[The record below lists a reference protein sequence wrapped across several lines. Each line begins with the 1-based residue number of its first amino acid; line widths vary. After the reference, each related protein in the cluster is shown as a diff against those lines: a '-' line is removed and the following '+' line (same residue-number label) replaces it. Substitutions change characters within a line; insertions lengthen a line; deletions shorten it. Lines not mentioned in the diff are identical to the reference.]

1 MVSKILLKTCSFV
14 LNIIGC
20 IQFIILTSIAMF
32 FYKGGTYID
41 PSTPHYVFWY
51 NYFSDLGR
59 TVAHSEI
66 PNTVSFALFTVSLSI
81 WGAFQIPFYIIF
93 PKFFKDSKQLKKY
106 YLPGSILGVLT
117 GIFYIGIALTPSD
130 ITNLLHDLFVFLGF
144 GSIFLSILLYA
155 ILIFKDSN
163 YNNTYSKFFTLTA
176 AILCV
181 YFVILALTPY
191 SQTTVGLYIYVVG
204 QKFMIYTLL
213 MCGIIQSFG
222 ALKQLRA

>member
-1 MVSKILLKTCSFV
+1 MVSKILLKKCSFA

-20 IQFIILTSIAMF
+20 IQFVILTSIAMF

-59 TVAHSEI
+59 TVAHSGI
-66 PNTVSFALFTVSLSI
+66 PNTVSLVLFTVTLSI

-93 PKFFKDSKQLKKY
+93 PNFFKDSKPLKKI
-106 YLPGSILGVLT
+106 YLTGSVLGVLT

-130 ITNLLHDLFVFLGF
+130 ITDLLHDLFVFLGF
-144 GSIFLSILLYA
+144 GSIFLSIILYA
-155 ILIFKDSN
+155 IAIFKDS
-163 YNNTYSKFFTLTA
+163 TYDNFYGVVLTISA
-176 AILCV
+176 GILFL
-181 YFVILALTPY
+181 YFILLFLTPN

-213 MCGIIQSFG
+213 ICGIVQGFG
-222 ALKQLRA
+222 AIKQLPA